1 MSVSAALPPD
11 PAPLPDEEE
20 AEALAPAPAKISRYD
35 RAQEKEPSAP
45 RRPSLVMRVRDAAL
59 SASVWALMRVMRLQ
73 PAWFASWQGGFWARK
88 IGPLTPIHKVALNNL
103 RHAYPEKTEAERQA
117 IAVGMWDNLGRMAGE
132 FVHLDQ
138 IWQYNMWE
146 PSKSRIETTGVSN
159 FVAMRVDGKPALVF
173 TAHLGNWELPAI
185 AAAAQ
190 GLDSA
195 VLFRAPDNSFF
206 ADLLFEMRSKVMG
219 DLVAASHVAVFE
231 LAAVL
236 DQGKHLGILV
246 DQVRLGGPKVNF
258 FGRPCSANPTIARLA
273 RLYECPVHG
282 VRVIRLPGGRFRI
295 QCTPPLDL
303 PRDPGGKINVNKS
316 MQMITSVV
324 EEWVREYPEQWTWFY
339 KRWR

>member
-1 MSVSAALPPD
+1 MSR
-11 PAPLPDEEE
+11 PLPWT
-20 AEALAPAPAKISRYD
+20 L
-35 RAQEKEPSAP
+35 
-45 RRPSLVMRVRDAAL
+45 RVRDAAL
-59 SASVWALMRVMRLQ
+59 SASVWALMRLMRLQ
-73 PAWFASWQGGFWARK
+73 PPRFASWQGGFWARTL
-88 IGPLTPIHKVALNNL
+88 GRYTSIHRIALKNL
-103 RHAYPEKTEAERQA
+103 RLAFPEKSEAEREA

-132 FVHLDQ
+132 FVHLDR

-206 ADLLFEMRSKVMG
+206 ADLLFEARSRVMG
-219 DLVAASHVAVFE
+219 NLVAASHVAVFE

-246 DQVRLGGPKVNF
+246 DQARRRGPTVQF
-258 FGRPCSANPTIARLA
+258 FGHPCSSNPTIARLA

-295 QCTPPLDL
+295 QCTPALNL
-303 PRDPGGKINVNKS
+303 PRDAQGKIDIDGS

-324 EEWVREYPEQWTWFY
+324 EGWVREHPDQWTWFY
-339 KRWR
+339 KRWRM

>member
-1 MSVSAALPPD
+1 MSR
-11 PAPLPDEEE
+11 PLPWT
-20 AEALAPAPAKISRYD
+20 L
-35 RAQEKEPSAP
+35 
-45 RRPSLVMRVRDAAL
+45 RVRDAAL
-59 SASVWALMRVMRLQ
+59 SASVWTLMRLMRLQ
-73 PAWFASWQGGFWARK
+73 PPRFASWQGGFWARTL
-88 IGPLTPIHKVALNNL
+88 GRYTSIHRTALKNL
-103 RHAYPEKTEAERQA
+103 RLAFPEKSEAEREA

-132 FVHLDQ
+132 FVHLDR

-206 ADLLFEMRSKVMG
+206 ADLLFEARSRVMG
-219 DLVAASHVAVFE
+219 NLVAASHVAVFE

-246 DQVRLGGPKVNF
+246 DQARRGGPTVQF
-258 FGRPCSANPTIARLA
+258 FGHPCSSNPTIARLA

-295 QCTPPLDL
+295 QCTPALNL
-303 PRDPGGKINVNKS
+303 PRDAQGKIDIDGS

-324 EEWVREYPEQWTWFY
+324 EGWVREHPDQWTWFY
-339 KRWR
+339 KRWRM

>member
-1 MSVSAALPPD
+1 MSR
-11 PAPLPDEEE
+11 PLPWT
-20 AEALAPAPAKISRYD
+20 L
-35 RAQEKEPSAP
+35 
-45 RRPSLVMRVRDAAL
+45 RVRDAAL
-59 SASVWALMRVMRLQ
+59 SASVWTLMRLMRLQ
-73 PAWFASWQGGFWARK
+73 PPRFASWQGGFWARK
-88 IGPLTPIHKVALNNL
+88 LGRYTSIHRVALKNL
-103 RHAYPEKTEAERQA
+103 RLAFPEKSEAEREA
-117 IAVGMWDNLGRMAGE
+117 IAIGMWDNLGRMAGE
-132 FVHLDQ
+132 FVHLDR

-206 ADLLFEMRSKVMG
+206 ADLLFEARSRVMG
-219 DLVAASHVAVFE
+219 NLVAASHVAVFE

-246 DQVRLGGPKVNF
+246 DQARRGGPTVQF
-258 FGRPCSANPTIARLA
+258 FGHPCSSNPTIARLA

-295 QCTPPLDL
+295 QCTPALNL
-303 PRDPGGKINVNKS
+303 PRDAQGKIDIDGS

-324 EEWVREYPEQWTWFY
+324 EGWVREHPDQWTWFY
-339 KRWR
+339 KRWRM